1 MQTALPSVKN
11 RALDKDILCRVPCV
25 LLRMVPSAS
34 AIAVN
39 KNPDEGILLEI
50 KASLNQQHG
59 VLAAWNTTTK
69 FCHWPGVSCSLKHK
83 DRVTVLNLTSQGLS
97 GTITPSIGNLT
108 FLRILDLS
116 SNKLQGEI
124 PVSVG
129 QLPQLQHFNLSN
141 NMLHGEITTQLKNCT
156 SLERIELDSNFFT
169 GEILAWLGGLPLKVI
184 NLRKNNFT
192 GVIP

>member
-1 MQTALPSVKN
+1 
-11 RALDKDILCRVPCV
+11 
-25 LLRMVPSAS
+25 MVPSAS

-39 KNPDEGILLEI
+39 KIPDEGILQEM
-50 KASLNQQHG
+50 KASLNQQQG
-59 VLAAWNTTTK
+59 VLAAWNATTK
-69 FCHWPGVSCSLKHK
+69 FCHWPGVSSSLKHK

-129 QLPQLQHFNLSN
+129 QLPRLQHLNLSN
-141 NMLHGEITTQLKNCT
+141 ILLQGEITTQL
-156 SLERIELDSNFFT
+156 
-169 GEILAWLGGLPLKVI
+169 
-184 NLRKNNFT
+184 
-192 GVIP
+192 